1 MTLEVLLLMP
11 ASHRGAVFTDTSL
24 RRLHRIGTVEID
36 DGPVDL
42 TRPDVRERLARAE
55 VVVTGTG
62 TGKLDAAVLDAAPS
76 LRAVVH
82 TAGTL
87 RPIVDLDVYDRGI
100 LLSSQAAANALPVAE
115 YTLAMILL
123 ELKGVRIVEDEY
135 AAARGA
141 IEVDELLAH
150 RGAYGRT
157 VGVVAASAI
166 GRRVIELLRPFD
178 VHVLVSDPFLS
189 SEDAERLGAELVDLP
204 TLLAR
209 SDLVSLHAPL
219 LPTTQGMVGAAELAT
234 MRDGTVF
241 INTARGALVDQD
253 ALLEELRRGRLRAV
267 IDVTDP
273 EVPDSDSPIWDTPN
287 LVLTPHVAGSRGL
300 ELRRIGER
308 AVDEIER
315 LAVGAD
321 LRYGV
326 SRARYATNA

>member
-1 MTLEVLLLMP
+1 MTLELLLLMP
-11 ASHRGAVFTDTSL
+11 AAHRTAVFTEASL
-24 RRLHRIGTVEID
+24 ERLHRLGTVAID

-42 TRPDVRERLARAE
+42 ARPGLRDRLARAE
-55 VVVTGTG
+55 VIVTGTG
-62 TGKLDAAVLDAAPS
+62 TGKLDAAVLDAAPK
-76 LRAVVH
+76 LRAIVH

-87 RPIVDLDVYDRGI
+87 RPIVDIDVYDRGI
-100 LLSSQAAANALPVAE
+100 LLSSQAPANALPVAE

-123 ELKGVRIVEDEY
+123 ELKGVRVAEAEY
-135 AAARGA
+135 AAARQA
-141 IEVDELLAH
+141 IDVDELLTH

-157 VGVVAASAI
+157 VGVIAASVI

-178 VHVLVSDPFLS
+178 VHVLVSDPFLAPD
-189 SEDAERLGAELVDLP
+189 DAERLGAELVELP

-209 SDLVSLHAPL
+209 SDLVTLHAPL
-219 LPTTQGMVGAAELAT
+219 LPSTRGMIGATELAT

-241 INTARGALVDQD
+241 INTARGALVDEA
-253 ALLEELRRGRLRAV
+253 ALLEELRTGRLRAV

-273 EVPDSDSPIWDTPN
+273 EVPPRHSSIWDTPN

-308 AVDEIER
+308 AVDEVER

-326 SRARYATNA
+326 SQARYATNA

>member
-1 MTLEVLLLMP
+1 MTLELLLLMP
-11 ASHRGAVFTDTSL
+11 ASHRTAVFTDASL
-24 RRLHRIGTVEID
+24 QRLHRIGAVQID

-42 TRPDVRERLARAE
+42 SRSDLRERLARAE
-55 VVVTGTG
+55 AVVTGTG
-62 TGKLDAAVLDAAPS
+62 TGKLDAAVLDAAPA
-76 LRAVVH
+76 LRAIVH

-87 RPIVDLDVYDRGI
+87 RPIVDIDAYDRGI
-100 LLSSQAAANALPVAE
+100 LLSSQAPANALPVAE

-123 ELKGVRIVEDEY
+123 ELKGVRIAEAEY

-141 IEVDELLAH
+141 IDVDGLLAQ

-157 VGVVAASAI
+157 VGVIAASVI

-178 VHVLVSDPFLS
+178 VHVLVSDPFLTAA
-189 SEDAERLGAELVDLP
+189 DAEQLGAELVDLP
-204 TLLAR
+204 TLLER

-219 LPTTQGMVGAAELAT
+219 LPATQGMIAAAELAT

-253 ALLEELRRGRLRAV
+253 ALLAELRRGRLRAV

-273 EVPDSDSPIWDTPN
+273 EVPDPASPIWDTPN

-300 ELRRIGER
+300 ELHRVGER

-315 LAVGAD
+315 LAAGAD